1 MALDPW
7 SLSEM
12 FSKCRDNLET
22 ESGDRSH
29 WLLEDMMDFALSED
43 HRVLQG
49 SLRDF
54 VAGEIRPRA
63 ADFDRNHK
71 IDDDVL
77 EKAAAM
83 GLFGAYIPEEYDGAG
98 LDYLSYVITVEEVS
112 RACASTGVVISAHTS
127 LCCDPILTYG
137 NEAQK
142 KAFLPALA
150 TGERIGCIMLTEPEA
165 GSDVANI
172 MTSYREEEDAFVATG
187 NKIFITNGA
196 YRGIG
201 ILFATS
207 DRSLGHKGLSAFI
220 LDLAS
225 PGVEILRNE
234 EKMGIRGSSTTA
246 FSLDE
251 VRIPKENLLGR
262 EGDGFKI
269 AMETLNGGR
278 IGIAAQALG
287 IAQGAFDK
295 ARDYAG
301 ERKQF
306 GKPLSAFQ
314 AIQFKLADM
323 ATRIELSRLI
333 TYKAGWLK
341 DCKKTNAMESAMAK
355 LYASETATYVT
366 KEALQ
371 IHGGYGYICEYEV
384 ERMFRD
390 AKITEIYEGTN
401 EVQRVIIGK
410 MLFK

>member
-1 MALDPW
+1 
-7 SLSEM
+7 
-12 FSKCRDNLET
+12 
-22 ESGDRSH
+22 
-29 WLLEDMMDFALSED
+29 MDFELSED

-83 GLFGAYIPEEYDGAG
+83 GLFGAYLPEEYGGAG
-98 LDYLSYVITVEEVS
+98 LDYLSYVLSVEEIS

-127 LCCDPILTYG
+127 LCCDPILSYG
-137 NEAQK
+137 SEAQK
-142 KAFLPALA
+142 KAFLPGLA
-150 TGERIGCIMLTEPEA
+150 AGERIGCIMLTEPEA

-172 MTSYREEEDAFVATG
+172 MTSYREEGDAFVATG

-201 ILFATS
+201 ILFATR
-207 DRSLGHKGLSAFI
+207 DRSQGHKGISAFI

-246 FSLDE
+246 FSLDA

-306 GKPLSAFQ
+306 GKPLGAFQ

-341 DCKKTNAMESAMAK
+341 DCKQTNAMESAMAK

-401 EVQRVIIGK
+401 EVQRIIIGK
-410 MLFK
+410 MLLK